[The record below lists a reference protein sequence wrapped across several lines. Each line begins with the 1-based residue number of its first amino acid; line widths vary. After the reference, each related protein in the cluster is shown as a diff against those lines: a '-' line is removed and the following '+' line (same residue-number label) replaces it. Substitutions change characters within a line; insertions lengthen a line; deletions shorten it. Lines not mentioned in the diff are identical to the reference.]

1 LSDPK
6 NFTRNFQAAMDAAE
20 PFTPPTLE
28 FKTTDNLKGKVF
40 AEPNWVIPGI
50 IPEGLT
56 LFAGKPKLG
65 KSWFCLAQCV
75 ATSCGGKAL
84 DSIEVDKGGA
94 LYLALEDPER
104 RMQSRLNWLMAPEEP
119 WPSGLAY
126 ETVEDTARWQMD
138 NGGIE
143 RMEEAINQLGLRIL
157 IVDTFKKIRPRKFGG
172 GPDYDRDYE
181 DLIPLQEL
189 AHRTGCAIVVVHHTR
204 KMQAEDI
211 IDEIS
216 GSSGMSGAA
225 DTILVLTRARSE
237 ADGILHVTGRDVEE
251 AQLALRKDDHQRWIL
266 LGDAKDVERTRI
278 RSEILETI
286 ETHGSM
292 SPKQVAEFTDKNR
305 STIRTLMAK
314 MADAGDLLSAQGVYS
329 IPSVDR

>member
-1 LSDPK
+1 
-6 NFTRNFQAAMDAAE
+6 
-20 PFTPPTLE
+20 
-28 FKTTDNLKGKVF
+28 
-40 AEPNWVIPGI
+40 
-50 IPEGLT
+50 
-56 LFAGKPKLG
+56 
-65 KSWFCLAQCV
+65 
-75 ATSCGGKAL
+75 
-84 DSIEVDKGGA
+84 
-94 LYLALEDPER
+94 
-104 RMQSRLNWLMAPEEP
+104 
-119 WPSGLAY
+119 
-126 ETVEDTARWQMD
+126 
-138 NGGIE
+138 
-143 RMEEAINQLGLRIL
+143 
-157 IVDTFKKIRPRKFGG
+157 
-172 GPDYDRDYE
+172 
-181 DLIPLQEL
+181 
-189 AHRTGCAIVVVHHTR
+189 
-204 KMQAEDI
+204 MQAEDI

-266 LGDAKDVERTRI
+266 LGAAKNVERTRI

-286 ETHGSM
+286 EAHGSM